1 MAFHVQC
8 HTLCILVTNL
18 LQISIFKY
26 SIEYR
31 EYMYIGHFALRD
43 LLFIDE
49 KGLLRKQTSTCIYI
63 N

>member
-31 EYMYIGHFALRD
+31 EYMYVHRTFRS
-43 LLFIDE
+43 E
-49 KGLLRKQTSTCIYI
+49 RSSIY
-63 N
+63 